1 MKKVLLISF
10 FVTPPPLST
19 QYETL
24 PLLLPLLCSSQ
35 ELQYLDRPKTLNA
48 ARSFAFVLQSTLLS
62 VLSLDWPL
70 AIGSSFRPLA
80 APQSKKIISQ
90 LSFSNSSFFHLSS
103 PPPNP
108 LLTSTKEGHNPAWQ
122 RYTEQHGTTHPKCCG
137 AHIKALLLFKSQSAL

>member
-10 FVTPPPLST
+10 FATPPPLST
-19 QYETL
+19 QYEAL

-80 APQSKKIISQ
+80 VPQSKKIISQ

-122 RYTEQHGTTHPKCCG
+122 RYTEQHGTAHPKCCG